1 MPYRSTGGVRNGN
14 CCQSQPPSANSSS
27 AAVAR
32 ARWGTASSSGRREAS
47 RRQRAEGQRA
57 ATMVRAIEQR
67 AADGRRRRDERGGQR
82 LAQLRVGEQR
92 PPVGRGA
99 RSAHQFPGGGE
110 QRQMIAAIVPR
121 PAGSVGTVAAP
132 AVPAPARQPMPRA
145 ARQAPAVRFC
155 GRAAASA

>member
-27 AAVAR
+27 AAD
-32 ARWGTASSSGRREAS
+32 GQ
-47 RRQRAEGQRA
+47 QRG
-57 ATMVRAIEQR
+57 
-67 AADGRRRRDERGGQR
+67 DERGGQR

-110 QRQMIAAIVPR
+110 QRQIDRRHRPPGQQDQWVP
-121 PAGSVGTVAAP
+121 
-132 AVPAPARQPMPRA
+132 
-145 ARQAPAVRFC
+145 
-155 GRAAASA
+155 